1 MPHTK
6 SLASMWRRAPQRY
19 RLESTMCGN
28 CDTYFFPP
36 RNFCPTCRRK
46 SDIKPYAASG
56 KGKIYSYSIVHV
68 AQEGFEL
75 EVPYVLAIIE
85 LDEGAKLTA
94 QLCDVDSEDVRIGL
108 PVEVM
113 FRKVNEA
120 KDGGIIHYAYK
131 FIPTS
136 EQSK

>member
-1 MPHTK
+1 MPHRK

-19 RLESTMCGN
+19 RMESTMCSSCN
-28 CDTYFFPP
+28 TYFFPP

-46 SDIKPYAASG
+46 SKIEPYVPSG
-56 KGKIYSYSIVHV
+56 KGKVYSYSIVHV

-75 EVPYVLAIIE
+75 EVPYVLAIVE
-85 LDEGAKLTA
+85 LKEGAKVTA
-94 QLCDVDSEDVRIGL
+94 QVCDVNFDELKIGM
-108 PVEVM
+108 PVETT
-113 FRKVNEA
+113 FRRISEGGEK
-120 KDGGIIHYAYK
+120 GIIHYAYK